1 MTRPSPL
8 MMPQHRAVAPPANVV
23 TEIHADEH
31 AKNVRPGI
39 VSELIV
45 HDGVVKAKHLTPGMK
60 VRAFLHGEPR
70 GSERTVG
77 TVERVNDG
85 AFVKITWDSGQPDA
99 EYKAAYRFFSQ
110 DLYGTTI
117 MVRRRGFVP
126 FD

>member
-8 MMPQHRAVAPPANVV
+8 MMPQHRAVAPTANVA
-23 TEIHADEH
+23 TEITGDQHG
-31 AKNVRPGI
+31 KTVRPGI
-39 VSELIV
+39 VSELVV

-60 VRAFLHGEPR
+60 VRAFLHGAPR
-70 GSERTVG
+70 GSERIVG

-85 AFVKITWDSGQPDA
+85 ALVKITWASGQPDA
-99 EYKAAYRFFSQ
+99 EYKAAYRFFSE
-110 DLYGTTI
+110 DLCGTTI